1 MAATTAIGGMV
12 LLEPG
17 NRMLTEMV
25 RDRITRYQEEKK
37 SEEKRPPEPMDARF
51 CDFDD
56 VMFRVIVDKDKPNIL
71 SVSANMPFFPEIKD
85 VAVDFLKSVYG
96 DYFAAEPIAGQDL
109 TLLIDMDT
117 FSGNPVEL
125 AEKVSL
131 LKTHTVGAV
140 FHQFF
145 SALINNTSP
154 PSPFKFSLRRDTV
167 IYLIPN
173 NDRVSVIYSLDFN
186 EKSDRAIARVF
197 LQEFVESRR
206 HLGAAPPCMF
216 SHNPPLELKT
226 FGITEPI
233 SDEHLGFISFS
244 MLKSHVDGAKKDRAV
259 AMIQSFRNYLQY
271 HIKCSKAYF
280 HSRMRARVVSLL
292 KILNR
297 AKQETEEVT
306 KVKMGGKT
314 FVRKDK

>member
-1 MAATTAIGGMV
+1 MATAAFGGMV
-12 LLEPG
+12 LLESG
-17 NRMLTEMV
+17 NRILSEVV
-25 RDRITRYQEEKK
+25 RDRVSRFQEDKK
-37 SEEKRPPEPMDARF
+37 SEEKRPSDPMDARF

-56 VMFRVIVDKDKPNIL
+56 VMFRVVVDKEKPNIL
-71 SVSANMPFFPEIKD
+71 SVSANMPFYQEIKEF
-85 VAVDFLKSVYG
+85 ATEYLKTVYG
-96 DYFAAEPIAGQDL
+96 DYVVEAASGQDV
-109 TLLIDMDT
+109 TLDIDMDAYT
-117 FSGNPVEL
+117 GSAVEL
-125 AEKVSL
+125 AEKIAL

-140 FHQFF
+140 FNHYF
-145 SALINNTSP
+145 SALINNSAP
-154 PSPFKFSLRRDTV
+154 PQPFKFSLRRDTV

-173 NDRVSVIYSLDFN
+173 SDRVSVIFALDFN

-216 SHNPPLELKT
+216 NHNPPLELKV
-226 FGITEPI
+226 FNVTEPI
-233 SDEHLGFISFS
+233 SDDHLGFINFS
-244 MLKSHVDGAKKDRAV
+244 ILKSHIDGAKKERAV

-297 AKQETEEVT
+297 AKQETEEVQ
-306 KVKMGGKT
+306 KVKMSGKT
-314 FVRKDK
+314 FVRKDR